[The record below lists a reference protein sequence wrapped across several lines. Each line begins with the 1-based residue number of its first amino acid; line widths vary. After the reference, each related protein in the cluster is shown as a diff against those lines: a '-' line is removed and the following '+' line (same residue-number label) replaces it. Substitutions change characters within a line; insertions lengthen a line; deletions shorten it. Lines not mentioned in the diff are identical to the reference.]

1 MSEPIRQ
8 IASNAGLLGEMV
20 LQKVVGQEW
29 GYGFNA
35 KTLEYEDLFE
45 AGVCDPASVTTW
57 SLENSASIA
66 GSLLTTEALVCQAE
80 KEEEEEEYVPE
91 ITNEIGADAA
101 RYAW

>member
-20 LQKVVGQEW
+20 LQSVIGKEW

-35 KTLEYEDLFE
+35 KSLEYEDLLE

-57 SLENSASIA
+57 ALENSASIA
-66 GSLLTTEALVCQAE
+66 GSLLTTEALVCQKDKDPDEAE
-80 KEEEEEEYVPE
+80 YKPE
-91 ITNEIGADAA
+91 ITNEIGEDAA
-101 RYAW
+101 RMAW